1 MPTTFKGPFFTWFGL
16 EVITLVCP
24 PGADELEEL
33 AAAAAAAAAA
43 DFFELF
49 DLLLDVV
56 VALFCGAT
64 MG

>member
-1 MPTTFKGPFFTWFGL
+1 MRITPLFEGPFFTWFGL

-24 PGADELEEL
+24 PAADEFE
-33 AAAAAAAAAA
+33 AAVTATAA
-43 DFFELF
+43 DFLELF
-49 DLLLDVV
+49 DLLFDVV